1 MVSRDCQQPLTDSNR
16 LMTSYRHI
24 LLALLVGILVG
35 AGGFYLLTKG
45 DQQASPTHSQD
56 STSVL
61 LSTTSVKA
69 ETKDNPNDEDL
80 VLSQNYVANI
90 NGKKVSVPIVDKGTV
105 SATNQP
111 AVANGNA
118 ISQTP
123 QGIKASVE
131 QTIDLTPVL
140 SSLRPAWELG
150 VGYSYVNK
158 NSYVPFSI
166 QRNYKDTKA
175 VEVTVF
181 IDTDRQA
188 KGVMV
193 QHKWLIK

>member
-1 MVSRDCQQPLTDSNR
+1 
-16 LMTSYRHI
+16 MTSYRHI

-35 AGGFYLLTKG
+35 AGGCYLLTKG

-56 STSVL
+56 STSGL

-80 VLSQNYVANI
+80 VLSQKYVANI

-158 NSYVPFSI
+158 DSYVPFSI